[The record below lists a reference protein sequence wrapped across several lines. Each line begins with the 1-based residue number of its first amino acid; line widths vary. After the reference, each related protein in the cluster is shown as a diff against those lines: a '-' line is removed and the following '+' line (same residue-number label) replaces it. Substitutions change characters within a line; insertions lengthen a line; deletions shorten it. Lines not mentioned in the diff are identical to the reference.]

1 MAVIRCKMC
10 GGDLV
15 LVEGQSVAEC
25 EYCGSRQTVP
35 AADNEKKLTLFARA
49 GRLRAA
55 CEFDK
60 AAGIYETIVAD
71 FPEEA
76 EAYWGLLLCK
86 YGIEYVDDP
95 ATGKKIPTCHRSS
108 FESIMEDVD
117 FEQALENADSTAR
130 RVYREEAKQIEQIRK
145 GIIAVSANEQPYDI
159 FICYKETDE
168 NGDRTLDSVL
178 AQDIYDALTEKGYR
192 VFFSRITLE
201 DKLGVEY
208 EPYIFAAL
216 NSAKIMLAVG
226 TDYEFYNAVWVKNE
240 WSRYLKLMTQ
250 DKNKHLIP
258 CYKGI
263 DAYDM
268 PKEFAKLQ
276 AQDLGKMGAIQDIL
290 RGVEKLL
297 PRNTEAKKETVQ
309 VQQSAEASPT
319 QPLLRRVF
327 LFLEDGNW
335 SRADEYCEKILDM
348 NPECAEA
355 YLGKML
361 AELHIHRKEN
371 LVNCTTSFADN
382 THYIKALR
390 FADPALKAE
399 LEQALSFVVSV
410 METEENSDI
419 QNGVLRNYSG
429 KQSRVLIPKSV
440 RKIDAAAFADCSGLN
455 AIEIS
460 ENVEEIAPGAFSGCA
475 DLSEI
480 RVSKKNPA
488 FCSAGTCLIDKKQK
502 TVIFGIRFQDVPTDG
517 SIRGIGTRAFSGR
530 ETISEIRIPEGVIS
544 IGKEAF
550 ADCGNLKS
558 VVLPGSIAAIG
569 IHAFPHNPGIRIQVS
584 ADNPVFGTEGSCLI
598 NKQEKSVIF
607 GTDIQDLPTDGSVTK
622 IGAYAFIRCSMPES
636 IVLPDCISSVGEK
649 AFADCENL
657 ASVSVFSKTLTIADN
672 AFGSAT
678 EGLTLYAFQ
687 DSEAARWAKKNRIST
702 KENAEMK
709 CISTAALLNR
719 GNLALKD
726 GDWSKAAGF
735 FEGVLKNDSGNAQ
748 AYLGKA
754 LVQEQCH
761 TLNGLVRKRVDV
773 YRNVTP
779 EKLHIRENTAH
790 INEMTERY
798 SIPGYLGADEIRK
811 LYAFDLSY
819 LSEVSGRQKQ
829 YVEASGWWK
838 NHRQLSHAE
847 ELAEGPLAE
856 QLRSEKQLLLAQMS
870 DRLKKARE
878 LEAVNLARVQSAY
891 AVHIAAADEAAER
904 LYAEG
909 LARREKDYQDW
920 QEQAKLETAPDKLKK
935 LAGEFSGLGDFKDS
949 SALAEYCRQR
959 AAEEQEKIDAE
970 KKLQRAISAERK
982 KAKRKRIAPVI
993 AAVAVI
999 TAVCILLTG
1008 PLSQLLLNGLFPEG
1022 KYEKAQELLA
1032 NGQYEDALAAFEA
1045 LGDYEDAAQ
1054 RVLEIRYLQ
1063 AEQLL
1068 ADGRYEEAIDAFEAL
1083 GDYRDSQQRIA
1094 DCELAKLESQGKLR
1108 QAALGYYKCGEREK
1122 SLALWDKGAD
1132 RETIS
1137 VGYYH
1142 TVGLRNDGTVVV
1154 AGSNWDCNKKT
1165 ISPNGQCDVDTWN
1178 KIVDIEAG
1186 NYHTV
1191 GLKSDGTVLA
1201 TGQNSLGQCEVSEW
1215 TDIVAVAAGEGYSAG
1230 LRADGTVM
1238 VAGSESV
1245 SSAADWTDIISIA
1258 GGDEVIIG
1266 IKADGTTVSTKP
1278 NVIASKENVTK
1289 VAIGAAYVFLH
1300 EDGSVSSPYSG
1311 FAGLDNIEDVFAGS
1325 MATLCRQKD
1334 GKLHINILGWWYGWR
1349 AEKRKEFRNWSEL
1362 ERTDI
1367 AAISI
1372 GEDHAVVLHA
1382 DGTVA
1387 VLGENVGGR
1396 CNVQNWTDIKIPKKP
1411 EMPHTSQSE
1420 NAATGLDRAAAYQEA
1435 EKLLADGKKAHAAI
1449 AFGKLGDY
1457 QYSKE
1462 RSLALWREITGDGT
1476 ISAGQFRTMAVQQD
1490 GKVLITDGSP
1500 IDSGMAAVSD
1510 GNWHYVGLRSN
1521 GTVDAKTTNS
1531 LMAGLDSGP
1540 LYTKNVDRPQQKNT
1554 VASWKNI
1561 LAISAGDTHTVG
1573 LRTDGTVVAAGDN
1586 HYGRCKVEE
1595 WKEIQAVS
1603 AGFDHTVGLQADGTV
1618 LSIGGNKDGLP
1629 DTTQWENIVAVSAG
1643 KYFTVGLQKDG
1654 TVIAAGENEFGQCDV
1669 SDWSNIVAVSAGNAH
1684 TVALRLDGTVV
1695 AVGGNEYGQCDVSQ
1709 WQDIVAI
1716 DAGGWHTVGLKADGT
1731 LVAVGHTNKGQC
1743 DVSGWKNVKLPRY
1756 AEFASLE
1763 EAPTQSPEILY
1774 AEAEALLAN
1783 GETAKAAIA
1792 FGKLG
1797 DFSDA
1802 RQRSMNAWS
1811 QCAVRELIS
1820 TGFHT
1825 VGIRSNGT
1833 VVAVGNNTD
1842 GQCNVSGWKNI
1853 VAVSASMIDTV
1864 GLKADGTV
1872 VAVGRLLNG
1881 MGDVSDWRD
1890 IVDISVGGSY
1900 TVGLKSDGTVIAVG
1914 GCEVSDWQDIVDV
1927 SSGGNHVVGLK
1938 SDGTVVA
1945 TGRNHKG
1952 QCDVSDWKNI
1962 VAVSAGGHNTVGLRA
1977 DGTVVVVGDNSFNQ
1991 YDASSWQDITSIS
2004 VGTGTIVGLKADG
2017 TVVIAGW
2024 KKQGLDRVSDWQDI
2038 VAINAGHYQI
2048 VGLKSDGTVVAAG
2061 PNNYGQS
2068 NVSDWSD
2075 MLLPN

>member
-108 FESIMEDVD
+108 FESIMDDSD

-130 RVYREEAKQIEQIRK
+130 RVYREEAKQIEQIRR

-201 DKLGVEY
+201 DKLGMEY

-297 PRNTEAKKETVQ
+297 PRNTESKKEAIA

-371 LVNCTTSFADN
+371 LANYTSSFAGN

-390 FADPALKAE
+390 FADSALKAE

-569 IHAFPHNPGIRIQVS
+569 IHAFPHNPGTHIRVS

-607 GTDIQDLPTDGSVTK
+607 GTDIQDLPKDGSVTK

-761 TLNGLVRKRVDV
+761 TLNGLVRKRADV

-790 INEMTERY
+790 INEMTERCR
-798 SIPGYLGADEIRK
+798 IPGYLGEDEIRK

-891 AVHIAAADEAAER
+891 ASHIAEADKAAER
-904 LYAEG
+904 LYTEG

-920 QEQAKLETAPDKLKK
+920 QEQAKQETAPDKLKK

-970 KKLQRAISAERK
+970 KKRQRAIAAERK
-982 KAKRKRIAPVI
+982 KAKRKRITPVI

-999 TAVCILLTG
+999 TTVCILLTG

-1032 NGQYEDALAAFEA
+1032 NRQYEDALAAFEA
-1045 LGDYEDAAQ
+1045 LGDYKDAAH
-1054 RVLEIRYLQ
+1054 RVLEVRYLQ

-1068 ADGRYEEAIDAFEAL
+1068 ADGCASDDLQTEEPEDPGESTENPDVSA
-1083 GDYRDSQQRIA
+1083 DSP
-1094 DCELAKLESQGKLR
+1094 S
-1108 QAALGYYKCGEREK
+1108 
-1122 SLALWDKGAD
+1122 
-1132 RETIS
+1132 
-1137 VGYYH
+1137 
-1142 TVGLRNDGTVVV
+1142 
-1154 AGSNWDCNKKT
+1154 
-1165 ISPNGQCDVDTWN
+1165 
-1178 KIVDIEAG
+1178 
-1186 NYHTV
+1186 
-1191 GLKSDGTVLA
+1191 
-1201 TGQNSLGQCEVSEW
+1201 
-1215 TDIVAVAAGEGYSAG
+1215 
-1230 LRADGTVM
+1230 
-1238 VAGSESV
+1238 
-1245 SSAADWTDIISIA
+1245 
-1258 GGDEVIIG
+1258 
-1266 IKADGTTVSTKP
+1266 
-1278 NVIASKENVTK
+1278 
-1289 VAIGAAYVFLH
+1289 
-1300 EDGSVSSPYSG
+1300 
-1311 FAGLDNIEDVFAGS
+1311 
-1325 MATLCRQKD
+1325 
-1334 GKLHINILGWWYGWR
+1334 
-1349 AEKRKEFRNWSEL
+1349 
-1362 ERTDI
+1362 
-1367 AAISI
+1367 
-1372 GEDHAVVLHA
+1372 
-1382 DGTVA
+1382 
-1387 VLGENVGGR
+1387 
-1396 CNVQNWTDIKIPKKP
+1396 
-1411 EMPHTSQSE
+1411 
-1420 NAATGLDRAAAYQEA
+1420 AAAYQEA
-1435 EKLLADGKKAHAAI
+1435 EKLLADG
-1449 AFGKLGDY
+1449 
-1457 QYSKE
+1457 
-1462 RSLALWREITGDGT
+1462 EI
-1476 ISAGQFRTMAVQQD
+1476 
-1490 GKVLITDGSP
+1490 
-1500 IDSGMAAVSD
+1500 
-1510 GNWHYVGLRSN
+1510 
-1521 GTVDAKTTNS
+1521 
-1531 LMAGLDSGP
+1531 
-1540 LYTKNVDRPQQKNT
+1540 
-1554 VASWKNI
+1554 
-1561 LAISAGDTHTVG
+1561 
-1573 LRTDGTVVAAGDN
+1573 
-1586 HYGRCKVEE
+1586 
-1595 WKEIQAVS
+1595 
-1603 AGFDHTVGLQADGTV
+1603 
-1618 LSIGGNKDGLP
+1618 
-1629 DTTQWENIVAVSAG
+1629 
-1643 KYFTVGLQKDG
+1643 
-1654 TVIAAGENEFGQCDV
+1654 
-1669 SDWSNIVAVSAGNAH
+1669 
-1684 TVALRLDGTVV
+1684 
-1695 AVGGNEYGQCDVSQ
+1695 
-1709 WQDIVAI
+1709 
-1716 DAGGWHTVGLKADGT
+1716 
-1731 LVAVGHTNKGQC
+1731 
-1743 DVSGWKNVKLPRY
+1743 
-1756 AEFASLE
+1756 
-1763 EAPTQSPEILY
+1763 
-1774 AEAEALLAN
+1774 
-1783 GETAKAAIA
+1783 AKAAIA

-1802 RQRSMNAWS
+1802 RQRSFALWDGI
-1811 QCAVRELIS
+1811 ARRDTIS
-1820 TGFHT
+1820 AGNTHT
-1825 VGIRSNGT
+1825 VGLEFGGCVVAANFSKTGPCDVGGWTEIVAVDACHNYTLGLKSDGTVLAARAYQDDIRCDVDDWTDIVAISGGYICTLGLKMDGT
-1833 VVAVGNNTD
+1833 VVAAGPEYVKNQVAHWQDIVDVSMGKEFCAGLTVDGTVVTVGNIPLDNPAYSEWKEADWKELVETPVSEWTD
-1842 GQCNVSGWKNI
+1842 I
-1853 VAVSASMIDTV
+1853 VAISVGNLHMV

-1872 VAVGRLLNG
+1872 VAAGQNRW
-1881 MGDVSDWRD
+1881 GDCDVADWTD
-1890 IVDISVGGSY
+1890 IVSIETSSAD
-1900 TVGLKSDGTVIAVG
+1900 TVGLKADGTAVAVG
-1914 GCEVSDWQDIVDV
+1914 LNASDISHTNHCNLSDWTDLVAV
-1927 SSGGNHVVGLK
+1927 SAEGWHTVGLK

-1945 TGRNHKG
+1945 KG
-1952 QCDVSDWKNI
+1952 MN
-1962 VAVSAGGHNTVGLRA
+1962 A
-1977 DGTVVVVGDNSFNQ
+1977 DGRC
-1991 YDASSWQDITSIS
+1991 S
-2004 VGTGTIVGLKADG
+2004 V
-2017 TVVIAGW
+2017 
-2024 KKQGLDRVSDWQDI
+2024 DRWENI
-2038 VAINAGHYQI
+2038 R
-2048 VGLKSDGTVVAAG
+2048 
-2061 PNNYGQS
+2061 
-2068 NVSDWSD
+2068 
-2075 MLLPN
+2075 LPN

>member
-60 AAGIYETIVAD
+60 AAGIYETIVTD

-108 FESIMEDVD
+108 FESIMDDSD
-117 FEQALENADSTAR
+117 FEQALENADSAAR
-130 RVYREEAKQIEQIRK
+130 RVYREEAKQIEQIRR

-159 FICYKETDE
+159 FICYKEADE

-297 PRNTEAKKETVQ
+297 PRNTESKKEAVA
-309 VQQSAEASPT
+309 VQQSAEASPA

-371 LVNCTTSFADN
+371 LANCTSSFAGN

-569 IHAFPHNPGIRIQVS
+569 IHAFPHNPGIHIRVS
-584 ADNPVFGTEGSCLI
+584 ADNLVFGTEGSCLI

-672 AFGSAT
+672 AFGSTT

-761 TLNGLVRKRVDV
+761 TLNGLVRKRADV

-790 INEMTERY
+790 INEMTERCR
-798 SIPGYLGADEIRK
+798 IPGYLGEDEIRK

-856 QLRSEKQLLLAQMS
+856 QLRSEKQLLLAQIS

-891 AVHIAAADEAAER
+891 AAHIAAADEATER

-970 KKLQRAISAERK
+970 KKRQRAIAAERK
-982 KAKRKRIAPVI
+982 KAKRKRITPVI

-999 TAVCILLTG
+999 TTVCILLTG

-1045 LGDYEDAAQ
+1045 LGDYKDAAH
-1054 RVLEIRYLQ
+1054 RVLEVRYLQ

-1068 ADGRYEEAIDAFEAL
+1068 ADGCYEEAIAAFEAL
-1083 GDYRDSQQRIA
+1083 GDYLDSQQRIA
-1094 DCELAKLESQGKLR
+1094 DCELAKLEAQGKLR

-1154 AGSNWDCNKKT
+1154 AGSNWDANKKS
-1165 ISPNGQCDVDTWN
+1165 IHPNGQCNVSSWEN
-1178 KIVDIEAG
+1178 IVDIEAG
-1186 NYHTV
+1186 HYHTV
-1191 GLKSDGTVLA
+1191 GLKADGTVVA
-1201 TGQNSLGQCEVSEW
+1201 TGLNDHGQCDVSGW
-1215 TDIVAVAAGEGYSAG
+1215 RDIVAVAAGYGYSAG
-1230 LRADGTVM
+1230 LKADGTVE
-1238 VAGSESV
+1238 VAGVDSV
-1245 SSAADWTDIISIA
+1245 SAAASWTDIIALA
-1258 GGDEVIIG
+1258 GGDEFILG
-1266 IKADGTTVSTKP
+1266 LKADGTTISTRG
-1278 NVIASKENVTK
+1278 IALLEEENVTK
-1289 VAIGAAYVFLH
+1289 IAAGLTCIFLH
-1300 EDGSVSSPYSG
+1300 EDGTVFAPYNRTS
-1311 FAGLDNIEDVFAGS
+1311 FKGLENFEDVFASGE
-1325 MATLCRQKD
+1325 AAICRQRD
-1334 GKLHINILGWWYGWR
+1334 GSLHMDLLIGRIFRGTPDVKGLR
-1349 AEKRKEFRNWSEL
+1349 AWSEL
-1362 ERTDI
+1362 ERDDIVAFSATDY
-1367 AAISI
+1367 
-1372 GEDHAVVLHA
+1372 HAVVLHS

-1387 VLGENVGGR
+1387 AFGDNESGR
-1396 CNVQNWTDIKIPKKP
+1396 CNVQDWTDIKIPKKP
-1411 EMPHTSQSE
+1411 EMSHSEQS
-1420 NAATGLDRAAAYQEA
+1420 LDHAAAYQEA
-1435 EKLLADGKKAHAAI
+1435 ERLLAAGKKAHAAI

-1462 RSLALWREITGDGT
+1462 RSLTLWREITGDGT

-1490 GKVLITDGSP
+1490 GKVLITDASP
-1500 IDSGMAAVSD
+1500 IGGNIVAVSD
-1510 GNWHYVGLRSN
+1510 GNWHYVGLRSD
-1521 GTVDAKTTNS
+1521 GSVDARTTNDIMPG
-1531 LMAGLDSGP
+1531 LLDSP
-1540 LYTKNVDRPQQKNT
+1540 KNYQRWKKPGVG
-1554 VASWKNI
+1554 SWKDI
-1561 LAISAGDTHTVG
+1561 KAISAGDTHTVG
-1573 LRTDGTVVAAGDN
+1573 LYNDGTVIAIGDN

-1618 LSIGGNKDGLP
+1618 LSIGGSKDGLP
-1629 DTTQWENIVAVSAG
+1629 DTTQWGNIVAVSAG

-1654 TVIAAGENEFGQCDV
+1654 TVVAAGENEFGQCDV

-1709 WQDIVAI
+1709 WRDIVAI

-1731 LVAVGHTNKGQC
+1731 LVAVGHNHKGQC
-1743 DVSGWKNVKLPRY
+1743 DVSSWKNVKLPRY
-1756 AEFASLE
+1756 AEFASFE
-1763 EAPTQSPEILY
+1763 EAPPHSPEMLY
-1774 AEAEALLAN
+1774 TEAEALLAD
-1783 GETAKAAIA
+1783 GEIAKAAIA

-1797 DFSDA
+1797 DYEDA

-1833 VVAVGNNTD
+1833 VVAVGYNTD
-1842 GQCNVSGWKNI
+1842 GECNVSGWKDI
-1853 VAVSASMIDTV
+1853 VAVSVSMNHTV

-1872 VAVGRLLNG
+1872 VAVGRSLNG
-1881 MGDVSDWRD
+1881 MCDVSDWRD
-1890 IVDISVGGSY
+1890 IVDISAGGGH
-1900 TVGLKSDGTVIAVG
+1900 TVGLKSDGTVVAVG
-1914 GCEVSDWQDIVDV
+1914 WNGCEVSDWQDIVDV
-1927 SSGGNHVVGLK
+1927 SAGGNHTVGLK

-1962 VAVSAGGHNTVGLRA
+1962 VAVSAGSDNTVGLRA

-1991 YDASSWQDITSIS
+1991 YDVSDWQDITSIS
-2004 VGTGTIVGLKADG
+2004 VGIGTIVGLKADG
-2017 TVVIAGW
+2017 TVVIAGL
-2024 KKQGLDRVSDWQDI
+2024 KNQGLGRVSDWQNI
-2038 VAINAGHYQI
+2038 VAISAGPYQN